1 MINKS
6 DLRRQV
12 AELFIVRASGFNLD
26 SQRLYPNLEESNSNL
41 KRLLEEGVGGVIVLG
56 GTVKEL
62 EIRCNILKKWS
73 GKPLLLCA
81 DIEEG
86 VGQRFYGGTKFVPPM
101 GIAQIYKKDQT
112 LAISIAEK
120 IGYFTGKEAKKIGLN
135 WLLAPV
141 CDINNNPNNPVINLR
156 AWGEEPETVKSLTCA
171 FQRGVSRSKMLT
183 CAKHFPG
190 HGNSEVDSH
199 LDLPEIHNDLS
210 KLEKFE
216 LIPFKSLINQGVNS
230 VMIGHLLFPKI
241 DPIFPATLSK
251 RVVTDLL
258 RIKFKYDGLV
268 VSDALVM
275 NAITNKYS
283 SGKAAVM
290 AFDAGIDLIM
300 MPKDID
306 EAIDSLTDAFYSGK
320 ISLERLNISRERR
333 KKQLDLVSN
342 EDDFKKEDFNNE
354 DNKNKFLLDASKFS
368 NSIIKSSIFVRE
380 ESTIKAEFNDIN
392 LIQID
397 NFDQVSNKFIPALD
411 LPKAVGFKNLII
423 HPLGISPWG
432 KTNKNFLELGQFSN
446 SKILVQL
453 FVRGKPFIG
462 LDYHNDHWIDTIEKL
477 EFEQRLSGI
486 IIYGC
491 PYLFDK
497 IKKTIHKNIPLA
509 YSPSQTEEAQ
519 NQILSRILQSK
530 IIQKEIDKESSIEF
544 TD

>member
-1 MINKS
+1 MNKS

-41 KRLLEEGVGGVIVLG
+41 KRLLEEGVGGVILLG

-62 EIRCNILKKWS
+62 EIRCNVLKKWS
-73 GKPLLLCA
+73 SKPLLLCA

-86 VGQRFYGGTKFVPPM
+86 VGQRFYGGTKFIPPM
-101 GIAQIYKKDQT
+101 GIAQIYKKDHN

-120 IGYFTGKEAKKIGLN
+120 IGYFTGKEAKNIGLN

-141 CDINNNPNNPVINLR
+141 CDINNNSNNPVINLR

-171 FQRGVSRSKMLT
+171 FHSGVSRSKMLT

-199 LDLPEIHNDLS
+199 LDLPEIQNDLS
-210 KLEKFE
+210 KLDKFE
-216 LIPFKSLINQGVNS
+216 LIPFKSLINQGVSS
-230 VMIGHLLFPKI
+230 VMIGHLLFSKI
-241 DPIFPATLSK
+241 DPIYPATLSK
-251 RVVTDLL
+251 KLVTDLL
-258 RIKFKYDGLV
+258 RIKLKYDGLV
-268 VSDALVM
+268 VSDALIM
-275 NAITNKYS
+275 NAISNKYS
-283 SGKAAVM
+283 SGTSAVM

-306 EAIDSLTDAFYSGK
+306 EAIDSLTDAFYSEK
-320 ISLERLNISRERR
+320 FSLERLHVSRDRR
-333 KKQLDLVSN
+333 KKQLDLISN
-342 EDDFKKEDFNNE
+342 KNDLEKEELKDEDV
-354 DNKNKFLLDASKFS
+354 KNKFSLDAYRFS
-368 NSIIKSSIFVRE
+368 NSIIENSIFVRE
-380 ESTIKAEFNDIN
+380 ESTIKAEVNDIN

-397 NFDQVSNKFIPALD
+397 NFDQVSNKLFPALD
-411 LPKAVGFKNLII
+411 LPKLAGFKNLII
-423 HPLGISPWG
+423 HPLGISPWQ
-432 KTNKNFLELGQFSN
+432 KNNKKFLDLGRFGN

-462 LDYHNDHWIDTIEKL
+462 LDYHNEHWVEAIKNL
-477 EFEQRLSGI
+477 EIKERLSGI

-491 PYLFDK
+491 PYLYDK
-497 IKKTIHKNIPLA
+497 IKKNIHESIPLA
-509 YSPSQTEEAQ
+509 YSPSQIEEAQ

-530 IIQKEIDKESSIEF
+530 RVNREIDKKLIKEF

>member
-1 MINKS
+1 MNKS

-306 EAIDSLTDAFYSGK
+306 EAIDSLADAFYSGK

-411 LPKAVGFKNLII
+411 FPKAVGFKNLII

-432 KTNKNFLELGQFSN
+432 KTNKNFLEIGQFSN

-497 IKKTIHKNIPLA
+497 IKKSIHKNIPLA

>member
-1 MINKS
+1 MNKS

-41 KRLLEEGVGGVIVLG
+41 KRLLEEGVGGVILLG

-62 EIRCNILKKWS
+62 EIRCNVLKKWS
-73 GKPLLLCA
+73 SKPLLLCA

-86 VGQRFYGGTKFVPPM
+86 VGQRFYGGTKFIPPM
-101 GIAQIYKKDQT
+101 GIAQIYKKDHN

-120 IGYFTGKEAKKIGLN
+120 IGYFTGKEAKNIGLN

-141 CDINNNPNNPVINLR
+141 CDINNNSNNPVINLR

-210 KLEKFE
+210 KLEEFE
-216 LIPFKSLINQGVNS
+216 LIPFESLIKQGVNS

-241 DPIFPATLSK
+241 DPIYPATLSK
-251 RVVTDLL
+251 RLVTELL
-258 RIKFKYDGLV
+258 RIKLNYDGLV

-275 NAITNKYS
+275 NAISNKYG
-283 SGKAAVM
+283 SGESAVK

-306 EAIDSLTDAFYSGK
+306 EAINSLTDAFYSEK
-320 ISLERLNISRERR
+320 ISLKRLQISRERR
-333 KKQLDLVSN
+333 KKQLDLISN
-342 EDDFKKEDFNNE
+342 ENDLEKEELRNE
-354 DNKNKFLLDASKFS
+354 DIKNKFLLDAYRFS
-368 NSIIKSSIFVRE
+368 NSIIKNSIFVRE
-380 ESTIKAEFNDIN
+380 ESTIKAEVNDIN

-397 NFDQVSNKFIPALD
+397 NFDQVSNKLFPALD
-411 LPKAVGFKNLII
+411 LPKVAGFKNLII
-423 HPLGISPWG
+423 HPLGISPWQ
-432 KTNKNFLELGQFSN
+432 KTNKRFLDLGRFGN

-462 LDYHNDHWIDTIEKL
+462 LDYHNEHWVEAIKNL
-477 EFEQRLSGI
+477 EIKERLSGI

-491 PYLFDK
+491 PYLYDK
-497 IKKTIHKNIPLA
+497 IKKNIHDSIPLA
-509 YSPSQTEEAQ
+509 CSPSQIEEAQ

-530 IIQKEIDKESSIEF
+530 ISNITIEKTLIKEF

>member
-1 MINKS
+1 MNKS

-101 GIAQIYKKDQT
+101 GIAQIYKKDQN

-306 EAIDSLTDAFYSGK
+306 QAIDSLTDAFYSGK

-397 NFDQVSNKFIPALD
+397 NFDQVHNKFIPALD
-411 LPKAVGFKNLII
+411 FPKAVGFKNLII

-497 IKKTIHKNIPLA
+497 IKKSIHKNIPLA

-530 IIQKEIDKESSIEF
+530 TTQKEIDKESSIEF

>member
-1 MINKS
+1 MNKS

-41 KRLLEEGVGGVIVLG
+41 KRLLEEGVGGVIFLG

-62 EIRCNILKKWS
+62 EIRCNVLKKWS

-86 VGQRFYGGTKFVPPM
+86 VGQRFYGGTKFIPPM
-101 GIAQIYKKDQT
+101 GIAQIYKKDHN
-112 LAISIAEK
+112 LGISIAEK
-120 IGYFTGKEAKKIGLN
+120 IGYFTAKEAKNIGLN

-141 CDINNNPNNPVINLR
+141 CDINNNSNNPVINLR

-216 LIPFKSLINQGVNS
+216 LIPFESLINQGVNS

-241 DPIFPATLSK
+241 DPIYPATLSK
-251 RVVTDLL
+251 RLVTDLL

-275 NAITNKYS
+275 NAISNKYS

-306 EAIDSLTDAFYSGK
+306 EAIDSLTDAFYSEK
-320 ISLERLNISRERR
+320 ISLERLHTSRERR
-333 KKQLDLVSN
+333 KKQLDLISN
-342 EDDFKKEDFNNE
+342 ENDLEEKLRHEDV
-354 DNKNKFLLDASKFS
+354 KNKFLVDAYRFS
-368 NSIIKSSIFVRE
+368 NSIIKNSLFVRG
-380 ESTIKAEFNDIN
+380 ESTIKAKVNDIN

-397 NFDQVSNKFIPALD
+397 NFDQVSNKFLPALN
-411 LPKAVGFKNLII
+411 LPKSVGFRNLII
-423 HPLGISPWG
+423 HPLGISPWQ
-432 KTNKNFLELGQFSN
+432 KTNRRFLDLGRFGN

-462 LDYHNDHWIDTIEKL
+462 LEYHNDHWIDAIKNLEIE
-477 EFEQRLSGI
+477 ERLSGI

-491 PYLFDK
+491 PYLYDK
-497 IKKTIHKNIPLA
+497 IKNTIHDSIPLA
-509 YSPSQTEEAQ
+509 YSPSQIEEAQ
-519 NQILSRILQSK
+519 NQILSRILPSK
-530 IIQKEIDKESSIEF
+530 IVQKEVDEKSSKEF

>member
-1 MINKS
+1 MNKS

-41 KRLLEEGVGGVIVLG
+41 KRLLEEGVGGVILLG

-62 EIRCNILKKWS
+62 EIRCNVLKKWS
-73 GKPLLLCA
+73 SKPLLLCA

-86 VGQRFYGGTKFVPPM
+86 VGQRFYGGTKFIPPM
-101 GIAQIYKKDQT
+101 GIAQIYKKDHN

-120 IGYFTGKEAKKIGLN
+120 IGYFTGKEAKNIGLN

-141 CDINNNPNNPVINLR
+141 CDINNNSNNPVINLR

-171 FQRGVSRSKMLT
+171 FHSGVSRSKMLT

-199 LDLPEIHNDLS
+199 LDLPEIQNDLS
-210 KLEKFE
+210 KLDKFE
-216 LIPFKSLINQGVNS
+216 LIPFKSLINQGVSS
-230 VMIGHLLFPKI
+230 VMIGHLLFSKI
-241 DPIFPATLSK
+241 DPIYPATLSK
-251 RVVTDLL
+251 RLVTDLL
-258 RIKFKYDGLV
+258 RIKLKYDGLV

-275 NAITNKYS
+275 NAISNKYS
-283 SGKAAVM
+283 SGISAVM

-306 EAIDSLTDAFYSGK
+306 EAIDSLTDAFYSEK
-320 ISLERLNISRERR
+320 FSLERLYVSRDRR
-333 KKQLDLVSN
+333 KKQLDLISN
-342 EDDFKKEDFNNE
+342 ENDLEKEDLKDE
-354 DNKNKFLLDASKFS
+354 DIKNKFSLDAYRFS
-368 NSIIKSSIFVRE
+368 NSIIENSIFVRE
-380 ESTIKAEFNDIN
+380 ESTIKAEVNDIN

-397 NFDQVSNKFIPALD
+397 NFDQVSNKLFPALD
-411 LPKAVGFKNLII
+411 LPKVAGFKNLII
-423 HPLGISPWG
+423 HPLGISPWQ
-432 KTNKNFLELGQFSN
+432 KTNKRFLDLGRFGN

-462 LDYHNDHWIDTIEKL
+462 LDYHNEHWVEAIKNL
-477 EFEQRLSGI
+477 EIKERLSGI

-491 PYLFDK
+491 PYLYDK
-497 IKKTIHKNIPLA
+497 IKKNIHESIPLA
-509 YSPSQTEEAQ
+509 YSPSQIEEAQ

-530 IIQKEIDKESSIEF
+530 RVNREIDKKLIKEF

>member
-1 MINKS
+1 MNKS

-41 KRLLEEGVGGVIVLG
+41 KRLLEEGVGGVIFLG

-62 EIRCNILKKWS
+62 EIRCNLLKKWS

-86 VGQRFYGGTKFVPPM
+86 VGQRFYGGTKFIPPM
-101 GIAQIYKKDQT
+101 GIAQIYKKDYK

-120 IGYFTGKEAKKIGLN
+120 IGYFTGKEAKNIGLN

-141 CDINNNPNNPVINLR
+141 CDINNNSNNPVINLR

-199 LDLPEIHNDLS
+199 LDLPEIRNDLS
-210 KLEKFE
+210 ELEKFE
-216 LIPFKSLINQGVNS
+216 LIPFISLINQGVNS
-230 VMIGHLLFPKI
+230 VMIGHLLFSKI
-241 DPIFPATLSK
+241 DPIYPATLSK
-251 RVVTDLL
+251 RLVTDLL
-258 RIKFKYDGLV
+258 RTKFKYDGLV

-397 NFDQVSNKFIPALD
+397 NFDQVHNKFIPALD
-411 LPKAVGFKNLII
+411 FPKAVGFKNLII

-497 IKKTIHKNIPLA
+497 IKNTIHKNIPLA
-509 YSPSQTEEAQ
+509 YSPSQAEEAQ

>member
-1 MINKS
+1 MNKS

-101 GIAQIYKKDQT
+101 GIAQIYKKDQN

-306 EAIDSLTDAFYSGK
+306 EAIDSLADAFYSGK

-342 EDDFKKEDFNNE
+342 EDDFKKEDLNNE
-354 DNKNKFLLDASKFS
+354 DIKNKFLLDASKFS

-411 LPKAVGFKNLII
+411 FPKAVGFKNLII

-432 KTNKNFLELGQFSN
+432 KTNKNFLKIGQFSN

-462 LDYHNDHWIDTIEKL
+462 LDYDNDHWIDALKSLEIE
-477 EFEQRLSGI
+477 ERLSGI

-497 IKKTIHKNIPLA
+497 IKKSIHKNIPLA

-530 IIQKEIDKESSIEF
+530 TTQKEIDKESSIEF

>member
-1 MINKS
+1 MNKS

-86 VGQRFYGGTKFVPPM
+86 VGQRFYGGTKFIPPM
-101 GIAQIYKKDQT
+101 GIAQIYKKDYN

-120 IGYFTGKEAKKIGLN
+120 IGYFTGKEAKNIGLN

-210 KLEKFE
+210 KLENFE

-306 EAIDSLTDAFYSGK
+306 EAIDSLADAFYSGK

-342 EDDFKKEDFNNE
+342 EDDFQKEDLNNE
-354 DNKNKFLLDASKFS
+354 DIKNKFLLDASKFS

-411 LPKAVGFKNLII
+411 FPKAVGFKNLII

-432 KTNKNFLELGQFSN
+432 KTNKNFLEIGQFSN

-462 LDYHNDHWIDTIEKL
+462 LDYDNDHWIDALKSLEIE
-477 EFEQRLSGI
+477 ERLSGI

-497 IKKTIHKNIPLA
+497 IKKSIHKNIPLA

-530 IIQKEIDKESSIEF
+530 ITQKEIDKESSIEF

>member
-1 MINKS
+1 MNKS

-41 KRLLEEGVGGVIVLG
+41 KRLLEEGVGGVIFLG

-62 EIRCNILKKWS
+62 EIRCNVLKKWS

-86 VGQRFYGGTKFVPPM
+86 VGQRFYGGTKFIPPM
-101 GIAQIYKKDQT
+101 GIAQIYKKDHN

-120 IGYFTGKEAKKIGLN
+120 IGYFTGKEAKNIGLN

-141 CDINNNPNNPVINLR
+141 CDINNNSNNPVINLR
-156 AWGEEPETVKSLTCA
+156 AWGEEPETVKRLTSA
-171 FQRGVSRSKMLT
+171 FHRGVSRSQMLT

-199 LDLPEIHNDLS
+199 LDLPEIQNDLS
-210 KLEKFE
+210 KLEQFE

-241 DPIFPATLSK
+241 DPIYPATLSK
-251 RVVTDLL
+251 RLVTDLL

-275 NAITNKYS
+275 NAISNKYS
-283 SGKAAVM
+283 SGRAAVM

-306 EAIDSLTDAFYSGK
+306 EAIDSLTDAFYSEK

-333 KKQLDLVSN
+333 KKQLDLISN
-342 EDDFKKEDFNNE
+342 EDDLEKEEFRNE
-354 DNKNKFLLDASKFS
+354 DIKNKFLFDASRLSK
-368 NSIIKSSIFVRE
+368 SIIKNSIFVRE
-380 ESTIKAEFNDIN
+380 ESTIKAEINDIN
-392 LIQID
+392 LVQVD
-397 NFDQVSNKFIPALD
+397 NFDQVSNKFFPALD

-423 HPLGISPWG
+423 HPLGISPWQ
-432 KTNKNFLELGQFSN
+432 KTNKRFLELGQFGN

-453 FVRGKPFIG
+453 FIRGKPFIG
-462 LDYHNDHWIDTIEKL
+462 LDYHNEHWVEAIKNL
-477 EFEQRLSGI
+477 EIKERLSGI
-486 IIYGC
+486 IVYGC
-491 PYLFDK
+491 PYLYDK
-497 IKKTIHKNIPLA
+497 IKKTIHESIALA
-509 YSPSQTEEAQ
+509 YSPSQIEEAQ

-530 IIQKEIDKESSIEF
+530 IAQNEIDKKSSKEF

>member
-1 MINKS
+1 MNKS

-41 KRLLEEGVGGVIVLG
+41 KRLLEEGVGGVIFLG
-56 GTVKEL
+56 GTIKEL
-62 EIRCNILKKWS
+62 EIRCNVLKKWS

-86 VGQRFYGGTKFVPPM
+86 VGQRFYGGTKFIPPM
-101 GIAQIYKKDQT
+101 GIAQIYKKDHN

-120 IGYFTGKEAKKIGLN
+120 IGYFTGQEAKNIGLN

-141 CDINNNPNNPVINLR
+141 CDINNNSNNPVINLR

-171 FQRGVSRSKMLT
+171 FQRGVSRAQMLT

-199 LDLPEIHNDLS
+199 LDLPEINNDLS

-251 RVVTDLL
+251 RLVTDLL

-275 NAITNKYS
+275 NAIANKYS
-283 SGKAAVM
+283 SSQASVM

-300 MPKDID
+300 MPKDIV

-333 KKQLDLVSN
+333 KKQLDLISN
-342 EDDFKKEDFNNE
+342 ENDLKKEELKNE
-354 DNKNKFLLDASKFS
+354 NIKNKLSLDAYRFSKL
-368 NSIIKSSIFVRE
+368 IIKNSIFVRK
-380 ESTIKAEFNDIN
+380 ESSVKAEVNDIN

-397 NFDQVSNKFIPALD
+397 DFDQVSNKFFPALD
-411 LPKAVGFKNLII
+411 LPKAVGFENLII
-423 HPLGISPWG
+423 HPLGISPWK
-432 KTNKNFLELGQFSN
+432 KTNKRFLELGQLDN
-446 SKILVQL
+446 SRILVQL

-462 LDYHNDHWIDTIEKL
+462 LDYHNDHWIEAIKNLEIE
-477 EFEQRLSGI
+477 ERLSGI

-491 PYLFDK
+491 PYLYDK
-497 IKKTIHKNIPLA
+497 IKKNIDQSIPLA
-509 YSPSQTEEAQ
+509 YSPSQIEEAQ
-519 NQILSRILQSK
+519 TQILSRILQSK
-530 IIQKEIDKESSIEF
+530 TVQKEVNEKSSKEF

>member
-1 MINKS
+1 MNKS

-41 KRLLEEGVGGVIVLG
+41 KRLLEEGVGGVIFLG

-62 EIRCNILKKWS
+62 EIRCNVLKKWS

-86 VGQRFYGGTKFVPPM
+86 VGQRFYGGTKFIPPM
-101 GIAQIYKKDQT
+101 GIAQIYKKDYN

-120 IGYFTGKEAKKIGLN
+120 IGYFTGKEAKNIGLN

-216 LIPFKSLINQGVNS
+216 LIPFESLINQGVNS

-306 EAIDSLTDAFYSGK
+306 EAIDSLADAFYSGK

-342 EDDFKKEDFNNE
+342 EDDFQKEDLNNE
-354 DNKNKFLLDASKFS
+354 DIKNKFLLDASRFS

-397 NFDQVSNKFIPALD
+397 NFDQVPNKFIPALD
-411 LPKAVGFKNLII
+411 FPKAVGFKNLII

-462 LDYHNDHWIDTIEKL
+462 LDYDNL
-477 EFEQRLSGI
+477 NR
-486 IIYGC
+486 
-491 PYLFDK
+491 
-497 IKKTIHKNIPLA
+497 
-509 YSPSQTEEAQ
+509 
-519 NQILSRILQSK
+519 
-530 IIQKEIDKESSIEF
+530 
-544 TD
+544 

>member
-1 MINKS
+1 MNKS
-6 DLRRQV
+6 ELRRQV

-26 SQRLYPNLEESNSNL
+26 SQRVYPNLEECNSNL
-41 KRLLEEGVGGVIVLG
+41 KRLLEEGVGGVIFLG

-62 EIRCNILKKWS
+62 EIRCNVLKRWS

-86 VGQRFYGGTKFVPPM
+86 VGQRFYGGTKFIPPM
-101 GIAQIYKKDQT
+101 GIAQMYKKDHK

-120 IGYFTGKEAKKIGLN
+120 IGYFTGKEAKNIGLN

-141 CDINNNPNNPVINLR
+141 CDINNNSNNPVINLR

-190 HGNSEVDSH
+190 HGSSEVDSH
-199 LDLPEIHNDLS
+199 LDLPEIQNDLS
-210 KLEKFE
+210 KLGEFE
-216 LIPFKSLINQGVNS
+216 LIPFISLINQGVNS
-230 VMIGHLLFPKI
+230 VMIGHLLLPNI
-241 DPIFPATLSK
+241 DPIYPATLSK
-251 RVVTDLL
+251 RLVTDLL

-275 NAITNKYS
+275 NAISKKYS
-283 SGKAAVM
+283 SGRAAVM

-306 EAIDSLTDAFYSGK
+306 EAIDSLTDAFYSEK
-320 ISLERLNISRERR
+320 ISLERLHISRERR
-333 KKQLDLVSN
+333 KKQLDLISN
-342 EDDFKKEDFNNE
+342 ENDIEKEEFRNE
-354 DNKNKFLLDASKFS
+354 DIKNKFLLDASRLSK
-368 NSIIKSSIFVRE
+368 SIIKNSIFVRE
-380 ESTIKAEFNDIN
+380 ESTIKSEINDIN
-392 LIQID
+392 LVQVD
-397 NFDQVSNKFIPALD
+397 NFDQVSNKSFPALD

-423 HPLGISPWG
+423 HPLGISPWK
-432 KTNKNFLELGQFSN
+432 KTNKRFLELGQLDN

-462 LDYHNDHWIDTIEKL
+462 LDYYNDHWIEALKNL
-477 EFEQRLSGI
+477 EIQERLSGI

-491 PYLFDK
+491 PYLYDK
-497 IKKTIHKNIPLA
+497 IKEIIDESIPLA
-509 YSPSQTEEAQ
+509 YSPSQIEEAQ
-519 NQILSRILQSK
+519 NQILSRMLQSK
-530 IIQKEIDKESSIEF
+530 IAQKEFDEKSRNEF

>member
-1 MINKS
+1 MNKS

-41 KRLLEEGVGGVIVLG
+41 KRLLEEGVGGVILLG

-62 EIRCNILKKWS
+62 EIRCNVLKKWS
-73 GKPLLLCA
+73 SKPLLLCA

-86 VGQRFYGGTKFVPPM
+86 VGQRFYGGTKFIPPM
-101 GIAQIYKKDQT
+101 GIAQIYKKDHN
-112 LAISIAEK
+112 LAISIAEE
-120 IGYFTGKEAKKIGLN
+120 IGYFTGKEAKNIGLN

-141 CDINNNPNNPVINLR
+141 CDINNNSNNPVINLR
-156 AWGEEPETVKSLTCA
+156 AWGEEPETVKNLTCA
-171 FQRGVSRSKMLT
+171 FHSGVSRSKMLT

-199 LDLPEIHNDLS
+199 LDLPEIQNDLS
-210 KLEKFE
+210 QLDKFE
-216 LIPFKSLINQGVNS
+216 LIPFKSLINQGVSS
-230 VMIGHLLFPKI
+230 VMIGHLLFSKI
-241 DPIFPATLSK
+241 DPIYPATLSK
-251 RVVTDLL
+251 KLVTDLL
-258 RIKFKYDGLV
+258 RIKLKYDGLV

-275 NAITNKYS
+275 NAISNKYS
-283 SGKAAVM
+283 SGISAVM

-306 EAIDSLTDAFYSGK
+306 EAIDSLTDAFYSEK
-320 ISLERLNISRERR
+320 FSLERLHLSRDRR
-333 KKQLDLVSN
+333 KKQLDLISN
-342 EDDFKKEDFNNE
+342 ENDLEKEDLKDE
-354 DNKNKFLLDASKFS
+354 DIKTKFSVDAYRFS
-368 NSIIKSSIFVRE
+368 NSIIENSIFVRE
-380 ESTIKAEFNDIN
+380 ESTVKAEVNDIN

-397 NFDQVSNKFIPALD
+397 NFDQVSNKLFPALD
-411 LPKAVGFKNLII
+411 LPKLAGFKNLII
-423 HPLGISPWG
+423 HPLGISPWQN
-432 KTNKNFLELGQFSN
+432 TNKRFLDLGRFGN

-462 LDYHNDHWIDTIEKL
+462 LDYHNEHWVEAIKNL
-477 EFEQRLSGI
+477 EIKERLLGI

-491 PYLFDK
+491 PYLYNK
-497 IKKTIHKNIPLA
+497 IKNNIHESIPLA
-509 YSPSQTEEAQ
+509 YSPSQIEEAQ

-530 IIQKEIDKESSIEF
+530 RVNREIDKKLIKEF

>member
-1 MINKS
+1 MNKS

-41 KRLLEEGVGGVIVLG
+41 KRLLEEGVGGVIFLG

-62 EIRCNILKKWS
+62 EIRCNVLKKWS

-290 AFDAGIDLIM
+290 AFEAGIDLIM

-306 EAIDSLTDAFYSGK
+306 EAIDSLADAFYSGK

-342 EDDFKKEDFNNE
+342 EDDFKKEDLNNE
-354 DNKNKFLLDASKFS
+354 DIKNKFLLDASKFS

-397 NFDQVSNKFIPALD
+397 NFDQVPNKFIPALD
-411 LPKAVGFKNLII
+411 FPKAVGFKNLII

-432 KTNKNFLELGQFSN
+432 KTNKNFLELGQFGN

-497 IKKTIHKNIPLA
+497 IKKSIHKNIPLA